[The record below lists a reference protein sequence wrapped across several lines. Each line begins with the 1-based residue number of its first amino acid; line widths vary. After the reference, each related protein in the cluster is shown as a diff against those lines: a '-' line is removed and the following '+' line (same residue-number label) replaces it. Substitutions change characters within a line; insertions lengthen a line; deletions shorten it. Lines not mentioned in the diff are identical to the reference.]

1 MELRDPASRDCYMCL
16 RQEIHD
22 QGQFLF
28 RWRSYFPLFFIGFM
42 VLVILLHPAKRA
54 VTGSPTY
61 RALICLFLSLGG
73 LGVRV
78 YTVGHV
84 PGRTSG
90 RNTKKQLADRLN
102 TTGLYSVIRHP
113 LYLGNFVIGL
123 GTVLYTGIWWMSA
136 VYTLSFY
143 LYYERIMVA
152 EEEFLRN
159 RFGSDFERWSKK
171 TPAFIPRLKGF
182 QKPRLSFCL
191 RTVLK
196 REYPGFLAILL
207 LFALLDAV
215 MNFTDGRVLYVH
227 PLWLSLLPGGA
238 FVYLV
243 LRTLKRRTRILHV
256 PGR

>member
-1 MELRDPASRDCYMCL
+1 M
-16 RQEIHD
+16 
-22 QGQFLF
+22 
-28 RWRSYFPLFFIGFM
+28 
-42 VLVILLHPAKRA
+42 
-54 VTGSPTY
+54 
-61 RALICLFLSLGG
+61 
-73 LGVRV
+73 
-78 YTVGHV
+78 
-84 PGRTSG
+84 
-90 RNTKKQLADRLN
+90 
-102 TTGLYSVIRHP
+102 
-113 LYLGNFVIGL
+113 
-123 GTVLYTGIWWMSA
+123 
-136 VYTLSFY
+136 YTLSFY

-159 RFGSDFERWSKK
+159 RFGSDFERWSEK

-215 MNFTDGRVLYVH
+215 INFTDGRVLYVH

-238 FVYLV
+238 VVYLV